1 MTEIFLKYWKYL
13 KLLHIHPFH
22 GKVVGMEILEYL
34 KKRLYK
40 SVLLF
45 FIKIPSGASESRPQ
59 ISHLFRI
66 RSVFR
71 VNLSLQ
77 CCVFLLAKPKAV
89 ESHSF
94 AKRSS
99 ESSLWIGCFG
109 GIAFIMWKHF
119 SKSMLN
125 YKKIS

>member
-1 MTEIFLKYWKYL
+1 MIEFDQHPKKSQKNYVFTHQKSLKIVNL
-13 KLLHIHPFH
+13 KLLQIHPFH
-22 GKVVGMEILEYL
+22 EKVVGMEIPESL
-34 KKRLYK
+34 KKHLHK

-99 ESSLWIGCFG
+99 ESSL
-109 GIAFIMWKHF
+109 
-119 SKSMLN
+119 
-125 YKKIS
+125 